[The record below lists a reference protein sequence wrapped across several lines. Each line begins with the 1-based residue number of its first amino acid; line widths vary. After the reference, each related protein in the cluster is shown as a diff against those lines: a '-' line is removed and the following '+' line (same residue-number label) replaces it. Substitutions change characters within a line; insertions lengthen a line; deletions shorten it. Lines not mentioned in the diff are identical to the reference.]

1 MRMTKGPRLGL
12 KIASLGI
19 GAMALACSS
28 NDPAP
33 NPGRPTSG
41 ATTSGASGA
50 AGSTVT
56 GAVGGAGGSNG
67 SSGSG
72 GTGDAGSAGSLGT
85 GGAAGQPEIDS
96 GPGGSGDAAPTTEGG
111 SDAGG
116 CQELGTPGKTGR
128 QCDPGTMGNGRFEE
142 VEPATGVPPEGMPAR
157 RGMLTASTAFTSTIY
172 GYAFNYQVFVP
183 VQYVQGKPA
192 ALMIFQDGGNY
203 IQNFRTPQVFET
215 LIDAKTMPVTIAV
228 FITPGNNRS
237 AEYDSITEKYVRFLT
252 EELIPQKISP
262 MYTLV
267 DDPNGWAIGGHSSGG
282 ICAFTAGWLRPA
294 VFHKILTNSGSF
306 VNLQGP
312 MSGATYPGLVG
323 MTKPIKPL
331 RVTMSSGTTDLGGWR
346 VANDNMAMA
355 LDMAGYPY
363 RYVRHGGSHGPDKW
377 VTFEY
382 PNALRWLWRGY
393 TLPQYP

>member
-1 MRMTKGPRLGL
+1 
-12 KIASLGI
+12 
-19 GAMALACSS
+19 
-28 NDPAP
+28 
-33 NPGRPTSG
+33 
-41 ATTSGASGA
+41 
-50 AGSTVT
+50 
-56 GAVGGAGGSNG
+56 
-67 SSGSG
+67 
-72 GTGDAGSAGSLGT
+72 
-85 GGAAGQPEIDS
+85 
-96 GPGGSGDAAPTTEGG
+96 
-111 SDAGG
+111 
-116 CQELGTPGKTGR
+116 
-128 QCDPGTMGNGRFEE
+128 
-142 VEPATGVPPEGMPAR
+142 
-157 RGMLTASTAFTSTIY
+157 MLTNSTAFMSTIY
-172 GYAFNYQVFVP
+172 GYSFNYQVFVP

-228 FITPGNNRS
+228 FIAPGNNRS

-282 ICAFTAGWLRPA
+282 ICAFTAGWQRPN
-294 VFHKILTNSGSF
+294 VFHKILSNSGSF
-306 VNLQGP
+306 VNLQGA
-312 MSGATYPGLVG
+312 MSGATYPGLVR
-323 MTKPIKPL
+323 MTMPIKPL

-355 LDMAGYPY
+355 LETAGYPY

-377 VTFEY
+377 VTYEY

-393 TLPQYP
+393 TLPHYQ